1 MNKEFIYLND
11 EKVAVTDENGK
22 ITVRDA
28 ELSMRDVLVNE
39 DKIKDLDSNISR
51 VRESAKIENESIKI
65 INKWY
70 KVMAVISA
78 VIVIGAPISLGILK
92 GLGLIGA
99 WAVAATAACG
109 YGLYTQRDSHKRI
122 NGYRKVIQRSKQ
134 LKVSCEK
141 ELELSREYNKDYK
154 VPSSLV
160 GSVVEVDS
168 MKDFEKQDASLHRAF
183 KLGYKEEPKILVK
196 TMKPKNSLKYNH
208 K

>member
-1 MNKEFIYLND
+1 MNREFVYLNN

-28 ELSMRDVLVNE
+28 ELGMRDVLVNE
-39 DKIKDLDSNISR
+39 DKIEDLDSNISR
-51 VRESAKIENESIKI
+51 LRESIKI
-65 INKWY
+65 ENTSIKLINKWY
-70 KVMAVISA
+70 KIMAGISA
-78 VIVIGAPISLGILK
+78 VIVIGAPIGLGIIN

-122 NGYRKVIQRSKQ
+122 NGYRKEIQRSKQ
-134 LKVSCEK
+134 LKASCEK

-160 GSVVEVDS
+160 GSVVEIDS
-168 MKDFEKQDASLHRAF
+168 MKDFERQDASLHRAF
-183 KLGYKEEPKILVK
+183 RIGYREEPKILVK

>member
-1 MNKEFIYLND
+1 MNREFVYLNN

-28 ELSMRDVLVNE
+28 ELGMRDVLVNE
-39 DKIKDLDSNISR
+39 DKIEDLDSNISR
-51 VRESAKIENESIKI
+51 LRESIKI
-65 INKWY
+65 ENTSIKLINKWY
-70 KVMAVISA
+70 KVMAGISA
-78 VIVIGAPISLGILK
+78 VIVIGAPIGLGIIN

-122 NGYRKVIQRSKQ
+122 NGYRKEIQKSKQ
-134 LKVSCEK
+134 LKASCEK

-160 GSVVEVDS
+160 GSVVEIDS
-168 MKDFEKQDASLHRAF
+168 MKDFERQDASLHRAF
-183 KLGYKEEPKILVK
+183 RIGYREEPKILVK